1 MPRYYVLVAVVGV
14 GRMPV
19 FCWPELGGCAS
30 LHPVH
35 LHVCFHLDPHVPSW
49 ANLHVLFPRPVL
61 LAVAVLFCHEK
72 PSTGLLYFFFE
83 MFIACLGSMPTKFQA
98 RLLQCVL
105 I

>member
-1 MPRYYVLVAVVGV
+1 MPRYYVLLAVVGV

-83 MFIACLGSMPTKFQA
+83 MFIACLGSMPTKFQT
-98 RLLQCVL
+98 RLL
-105 I
+105 